1 MGSSHDLRN
10 VSSLFGKPASKA
22 ASPKYNYSGSLFGT
36 VARPIQVI
44 ANKVNTVLNL
54 EKLPGVIKKKP
65 HK

>member
-1 MGSSHDLRN
+1 MGSSHGPRN
-10 VSSLFGKPASKA
+10 VS
-22 ASPKYNYSGSLFGT
+22 SLFGT

-54 EKLPGVIKKKP
+54 EKIPGVNKKKP